1 MPLVRIDHSDT
12 RTNSAELAAA
22 IHDAIAAIYGIP
34 DRDRFQVITAR
45 PATTIVAQDA
55 GLGFE
60 RTDPVIIQIFTQRG
74 RSDEAKQTLY
84 AEIASRLG
92 AVGVAP
98 EDVFIGYVE
107 NGPQDW
113 SFGFGRAQY
122 MTGELAV
129 PRANPARPSPEP
141 AL

>member
-1 MPLVRIDHSDT
+1 MPLVRIDHSDA
-12 RTNSAELAAA
+12 RTNGSEIAAA
-22 IHDAIAAIYGIP
+22 IHDAIVTIYGIP

-45 PATTIVAQDA
+45 PGSTIVAEDA
-55 GLGFE
+55 GLGFD
-60 RTDPVIIQIFTQRG
+60 RTDPVIIQIFTQGG
-74 RSDEAKQTLY
+74 RSDEAKQELY
-84 AEIASRLG
+84 AEIARRLG
-92 AVGVAP
+92 GVGVAE

-129 PRANPARPSPEP
+129 PAARRS
-141 AL
+141 

>member
-1 MPLVRIDHSDT
+1 MPLVRIDHSDA
-12 RTNSAELAAA
+12 RTNGAEIAGAV
-22 IHDAIAAIYGIP
+22 HDAIVAVYGIP
-34 DRDRFQVITAR
+34 VRDRFQIVTSRA
-45 PATTIVAQDA
+45 ASTIIAEDA

-74 RSDEAKQTLY
+74 RTDEIKQELY
-84 AEIASRLG
+84 AEIALRLEPL
-92 AVGVAP
+92 GVSG

-129 PRANPARPSPEP
+129 PRTEP
-141 AL
+141 VAG

>member
-12 RTNSAELAAA
+12 RTNSAEIAGA
-22 IHDAIAAIYGIP
+22 IHDAIVAVYGIP
-34 DRDRFQVITAR
+34 VRDRFQVITSR
-45 PATTIVAQDA
+45 PSSTIVAEDA
-55 GLGFE
+55 GLGFD

-74 RSDEAKQTLY
+74 RATVAKQQLY
-84 AEIASRLG
+84 AEIARRLET
-92 AVGVAP
+92 VGVAG

-122 MTGELAV
+122 VTGELAV
-129 PRANPARPSPEP
+129 PATA
-141 AL
+141 AVAV

>member
-1 MPLVRIDHSDT
+1 MPLVRIDHSDA
-12 RTNSAELAAA
+12 RANSAELAGAV
-22 IHDAIAAIYGIP
+22 HDAIVAVYGIP
-34 DRDRFQVITAR
+34 ARDRFQVVTAR
-45 PATTIVAQDA
+45 PATTIIAEDA

-74 RSDEAKQTLY
+74 RTDEKKQALY
-84 AEIASRLG
+84 AEIASRLA
-92 AVGVAP
+92 AVGVAG

-122 MTGELAV
+122 LTGELTVPAQAV
-129 PRANPARPSPEP
+129 ASAG
-141 AL
+141 A